1 MVYPLVIKHGWKI
14 THSCDSFP
22 SSTPSSSQ
30 FLWRSSRIFS
40 ICSYEFPY
48 NFPVISP
55 YFPYDLLR
63 ILPGDPVWRFIRA
76 HPTVCRQV
84 QEQVKRTKSEPTLEP
99 KTLVACWRGSN
110 GSNSGFFSEKHSLVQ
125 AYFIIFK
132 VIFNSKHGGWRVF
145 KSVKTS
151 TEAVRFSQVLRD
163 SRSLTDVNQWWP

>member
-1 MVYPLVIKHGWKI
+1 MVGKSPTRAIV
-14 THSCDSFP
+14 FP
-22 SSTPSSSQ
+22 VRHLHLPSSSED
-30 FLWRSSRIFS
+30 LPVFS
-40 ICSYEFPY
+40 QYVPMNFPY

-55 YFPYDLLR
+55 YFPYDLLC

-151 TEAVRFSQVLRD
+151 TEAVRFFQVLRD